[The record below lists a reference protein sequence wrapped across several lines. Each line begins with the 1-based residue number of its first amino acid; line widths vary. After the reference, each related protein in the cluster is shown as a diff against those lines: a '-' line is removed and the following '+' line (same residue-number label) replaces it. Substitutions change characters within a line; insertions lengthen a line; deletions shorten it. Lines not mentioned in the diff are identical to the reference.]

1 MKITPTLVTH
11 INGACGDGA
20 GSLQKMDTC
29 PTSHSKRKGYM
40 LKSIPQNIRQKKEEQ
55 MWKGDGLQEQ
65 KVGMVG
71 ET

>member
-1 MKITPTLVTH
+1 
-11 INGACGDGA
+11 
-20 GSLQKMDTC
+20 
-29 PTSHSKRKGYM
+29 M